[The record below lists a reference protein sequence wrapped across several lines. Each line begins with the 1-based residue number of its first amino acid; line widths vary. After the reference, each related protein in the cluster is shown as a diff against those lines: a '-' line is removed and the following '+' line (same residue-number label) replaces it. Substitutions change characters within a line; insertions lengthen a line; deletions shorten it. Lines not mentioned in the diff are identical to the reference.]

1 MSNSNNLKKKICV
14 VGLGYVGF
22 PLLFELSKSFNVLGF
37 DISQDRIDELKK
49 GIDKTNEVNLKRYGL
64 SSIRLSSSTR
74 SLNTSDFYIVTV
86 PTPINRHNQPD
97 LEPLRNAS
105 RIVGRSLNAGDIVV
119 FESTVFPGATEEFCV
134 PILENESGL
143 KLNKDFSVGY
153 SPERINPGD
162 KKRKLSNIKK
172 VVSGSNLKVS
182 KIINNL
188 YSEII
193 TAGTYI
199 APSIKVAEAS
209 KIIENVQRDVNIS
222 LMNEFA
228 IIFEKLDLDTK
239 EVLDAASTKWNF
251 LNFKPGLVGGHC
263 IGVDPYYLAYKSEK
277 SGYKPKVLLNGRKV
291 NNNISKNIFK
301 SIQKQCINSEIDL
314 KKCRILILGIT
325 FKENC
330 SDIRNSRVI
339 NLYNHF
345 KKLNNNIDVYDPY
358 ADKNEVYQ
366 FSGIKLIDKI
376 IKKYEVVILAV
387 AHDQFLEIDYKNIL
401 NENYV
406 LYDVKSI
413 LPKKLITLRL

>member
-1 MSNSNNLKKKICV
+1 MKKITII
-14 VGLGYVGF
+14 GLGYVGL
-22 PLLFELSKSFNVLGF
+22 PLAIEFGKKFDVLGYDISKS
-37 DISQDRIDELKK
+37 RINELIN
-49 GIDKTNEVNLKRYGL
+49 GIDSNGEFKKNEILKEKINFTH
-64 SSIRLSSSTR
+64 SENEIRVSE
-74 SLNTSDFYIVTV
+74 FYIITV
-86 PTPINRHNQPD
+86 PTPLKKSNKPD
-97 LEPLRNAS
+97 LGPLKNAS
-105 RIVGRSLNAGDIVV
+105 KIVGKKIKKGDIVIY
-119 FESTVFPGATEEFCV
+119 ESTVYPGCTEDECV
-134 PILENESGL
+134 PILVKNSGL
-143 KLNKDFSVGY
+143 VYNVDFFCGY

-172 VVSGSNLKVS
+172 VVSGSNSKVS
-182 KIINNL
+182 KIVNEL

-193 TAGTYI
+193 NAGTYI

-228 IIFEKLDLDTK
+228 LIFEKLNIDTK

-301 SIQKQCINSEIDL
+301 SIQRECMNSEIDL
-314 KKCRILILGIT
+314 KKCRVLILGIT

-330 SDIRNSRVI
+330 SDTRNSRVV

-358 ADKNEVYQ
+358 ADKDEVYR
-366 FSGIKLIDKI
+366 FSKIKLIESVD
-376 IKKYEVVILAV
+376 KKYDVVVLAV
-387 AHDQFLEIDYKNIL
+387 AHNQFLSINYNNIL
-401 NENYV
+401 NKNYV
-406 LYDVKSI
+406 LYDVKSV

>member
-1 MSNSNNLKKKICV
+1 LKKITII
-14 VGLGYVGF
+14 GLGYVGL
-22 PLLFELSKSFNVLGF
+22 PLAIEFAKKFDVLGF
-37 DISQDRIDELKK
+37 DISKHRVNELKRGMDK
-49 GIDKTNEVNLKRYGL
+49 NDEFMKSEILNAKLNFTYSESDLIDSN
-64 SSIRLSSSTR
+64 
-74 SLNTSDFYIVTV
+74 FYIITV
-86 PTPINRHNQPD
+86 PTPLKKSNKPD
-97 LEPLRNAS
+97 LGPLKSAS
-105 RIVGRSLNAGDIVV
+105 QIVGKKIKRGDIVIY
-119 FESTVFPGATEEFCV
+119 ESTVYPGCTEEDCV
-134 PILENESGL
+134 PILEKTSGL
-143 KLNKDFSVGY
+143 AYNVDFFCGY

-182 KIINNL
+182 KIIDNL

-277 SGYKPKVLLNGRKV
+277 SGYKPRVLLNGRKV

-301 SIQKQCINSEIDL
+301 SIQKQCINSDIDL
-314 KKCRILILGIT
+314 KKCKILILGIT

-345 KKLNNNIDVYDPY
+345 KKINNNIDVYDPY

-366 FSGIKLIDKI
+366 FSSIKLIDKI

-401 NENYV
+401 SENYV

>member
-1 MSNSNNLKKKICV
+1 MKKITII
-14 VGLGYVGF
+14 GLGYVGL
-22 PLLFELSKSFNVLGF
+22 PLAIEFAKKFNVLGF
-37 DISQDRIDELKK
+37 DISKYRVDKLKR
-49 GIDKTNEVNLKRYGL
+49 GIDTNDEFMKSEILNANLTFTY
-64 SSIRLSSSTR
+64 SE
-74 SLNTSDFYIVTV
+74 SDLIDSNFYIIAV
-86 PTPINRHNQPD
+86 PTPLKKSNKPD
-97 LEPLRNAS
+97 LGPLKSAS
-105 RIVGRSLNAGDIVV
+105 QIVGKKIKRGDIVIY
-119 FESTVFPGATEEFCV
+119 ESTVYPGCTEEDCV
-134 PILENESGL
+134 PILEKTSGL
-143 KLNKDFSVGY
+143 VYNVDFFCGY

-228 IIFEKLDLDTK
+228 MIFEKLDLDTK

-277 SGYKPKVLLNGRKV
+277 SGYKPRVILNGRKV

-301 SIQKQCINSEIDL
+301 SIQKQCINSDIDL
-314 KKCRILILGIT
+314 KKCKILILGIT

-358 ADKNEVYQ
+358 ADKNEVYR
-366 FSGIKLIDKI
+366 FSSIKLIDKI

>member
-1 MSNSNNLKKKICV
+1 MKKITII
-14 VGLGYVGF
+14 GLGYVGL
-22 PLLFELSKSFNVLGF
+22 PLAIEFGKKFNVLGF
-37 DISQDRIDELKK
+37 DISKSRVFELKK
-49 GIDKTNEVNLKRYGL
+49 GLDSNGEFTENEILQNKIQFTHSEKDVGN
-64 SSIRLSSSTR
+64 
-74 SLNTSDFYIVTV
+74 SDFYIITV
-86 PTPINRHNQPD
+86 PTPLKKNNKPD
-97 LEPLRNAS
+97 LRPLKSAS
-105 RIVGRSLNAGDIVV
+105 QIVGKKIKKGDIVIY
-119 FESTVFPGATEEFCV
+119 ESTVYPGCTEEDCV
-134 PILENESGL
+134 PILEKTSGL
-143 KLNKDFSVGY
+143 VYNVDFFCGY

-172 VVSGSNLKVS
+172 VVSGSNSKVS
-182 KIINNL
+182 KIVNDL
-188 YSEII
+188 YSKII

-199 APSIKVAEAS
+199 SPSIKVAEAS

-277 SGYKPKVLLNGRKV
+277 SGYTPKVLLNGRKV
-291 NNNISKNIFK
+291 NNNISKKIFK
-301 SIQKQCINSEIDL
+301 SIQKQCINSDIDL
-314 KKCRILILGIT
+314 KKCKILILGIT

-358 ADKNEVYQ
+358 ADKNEVYR
-366 FSGIKLIDKI
+366 FSSIKLIDKI

-401 NENYV
+401 NANYV

>member
-1 MSNSNNLKKKICV
+1 MKKITII
-14 VGLGYVGF
+14 GLGYVGL
-22 PLLFELSKSFNVLGF
+22 PLAIEFAKKFDVLGF
-37 DISQDRIDELKK
+37 DISKQR
-49 GIDKTNEVNLKRYGL
+49 VNQLKRGMDKNDEFVKSEIL
-64 SSIRLSSSTR
+64 SAK
-74 SLNTSDFYIVTV
+74 LNFTYSESDLIDSDFYIITV
-86 PTPINRHNQPD
+86 PTPLKKSNKPD
-97 LEPLRNAS
+97 LRPLKSAS
-105 RIVGRSLNAGDIVV
+105 QIVGRKIKRGDIVIY
-119 FESTVFPGATEEFCV
+119 ESTVYPGCTEEDCI
-134 PILENESGL
+134 PILEKTSGL
-143 KLNKDFSVGY
+143 VYNVDFYCGY

-172 VVSGSNLKVS
+172 VVSGSNSKVS
-182 KIINNL
+182 KIVNDL
-188 YSEII
+188 YSKII
-193 TAGTYI
+193 TVGTYI

-277 SGYKPKVLLNGRKV
+277 SGYKPKVLLSGRKV

-301 SIQKQCINSEIDL
+301 SIQKQCIDLDIDL
-314 KKCRILILGIT
+314 KKCKILILGIT

-358 ADKNEVYQ
+358 ADKNEVYR
-366 FSGIKLIDKI
+366 FSSIKLIDKI

-401 NENYV
+401 NANYV

>member
-1 MSNSNNLKKKICV
+1 MKEITII
-14 VGLGYVGF
+14 GLGYVGL
-22 PLLFELSKSFNVLGF
+22 PLAIEFGKKFNVLGF
-37 DISQDRIDELKK
+37 DISKSRVYELKK
-49 GIDKTNEVNLKRYGL
+49 GLDSNGEFTENEILQNKIQFTHSVKDVGN
-64 SSIRLSSSTR
+64 
-74 SLNTSDFYIVTV
+74 SDFYIITV
-86 PTPINRHNQPD
+86 PTPLKKNNKPD
-97 LEPLRNAS
+97 LRPLKSAS
-105 RIVGRSLNAGDIVV
+105 QIVGKKIKKGDIVIY
-119 FESTVFPGATEEFCV
+119 ESTVYPGCTEEDCV
-134 PILENESGL
+134 PILEKTSGL
-143 KLNKDFSVGY
+143 VYNVDFFCGY

-172 VVSGSNLKVS
+172 VVSGSNS
-182 KIINNL
+182 KISKVINDL
-188 YSEII
+188 YSKII

-277 SGYKPKVLLNGRKV
+277 NGYTPKVLLNGRKV
-291 NNNISKNIFK
+291 NNNISKKIFK
-301 SIQKQCINSEIDL
+301 SIQKQCIDLDIDL
-314 KKCRILILGIT
+314 KKCKILILGIT

-358 ADKNEVYQ
+358 ADKNEVYR
-366 FSGIKLIDKI
+366 FSSIKLIDKI

-401 NENYV
+401 NANYV

>member
-1 MSNSNNLKKKICV
+1 MKKITII
-14 VGLGYVGF
+14 GLGYVGL
-22 PLLFELSKSFNVLGF
+22 PLAIEFAKKFDVLGF
-37 DISQDRIDELKK
+37 DISKYRVDELKR
-49 GIDKTNEVNLKRYGL
+49 GIDTNHEFMK
-64 SSIRLSSSTR
+64 SEI
-74 SLNTSDFYIVTV
+74 LNAKLNFTCSESDLIDSDFYIITV
-86 PTPINRHNQPD
+86 PTPLKKSNKPD
-97 LEPLRNAS
+97 LRPLKSAS
-105 RIVGRSLNAGDIVV
+105 QIVGKKIKRGDIVIY
-119 FESTVFPGATEEFCV
+119 ESTVYPGCTEEDCI
-134 PILENESGL
+134 PILEKTSGL
-143 KLNKDFSVGY
+143 VYNVDFFCGY

-291 NNNISKNIFK
+291 NNNISKKIFK
-301 SIQKQCINSEIDL
+301 SIQKQCINSDIDL
-314 KKCRILILGIT
+314 KKCKILILGIT

-366 FSGIKLIDKI
+366 FSSIKLIDKI

>member
-1 MSNSNNLKKKICV
+1 MKKITII
-14 VGLGYVGF
+14 GLGYVGL
-22 PLLFELSKSFNVLGF
+22 PLAIEFAKKFNVLGF
-37 DISQDRIDELKK
+37 DISKNRVDELKR
-49 GIDKTNEVNLKRYGL
+49 GIDTNDEFTK
-64 SSIRLSSSTR
+64 SEI
-74 SLNTSDFYIVTV
+74 LNAKLNFTYSESDLIDSNFYIITV
-86 PTPINRHNQPD
+86 PTPLKKSNKPD
-97 LEPLRNAS
+97 LGPLKSAS
-105 RIVGRSLNAGDIVV
+105 QIVGKKIKRGDIVIY
-119 FESTVFPGATEEFCV
+119 ESTVYPGCTEEDCV
-134 PILENESGL
+134 PILEKTSGL
-143 KLNKDFSVGY
+143 IYNIDFFCGY

-277 SGYKPKVLLNGRKV
+277 SGYKPRVLLNGRKV

>member
-1 MSNSNNLKKKICV
+1 MKKITII
-14 VGLGYVGF
+14 GLGYVGL
-22 PLLFELSKSFNVLGF
+22 PLAIEFAKKFDVLGF
-37 DISQDRIDELKK
+37 DISKYRVDELKR
-49 GIDKTNEVNLKRYGL
+49 GIDTNDEFMK
-64 SSIRLSSSTR
+64 SEI
-74 SLNTSDFYIVTV
+74 LNAKLNFTYSESDLIDSDFYIITV
-86 PTPINRHNQPD
+86 PTPLKKSNKPD
-97 LEPLRNAS
+97 LRPLKSAS
-105 RIVGRSLNAGDIVV
+105 QIVGKKIKRGDIVIY
-119 FESTVFPGATEEFCV
+119 ESTVYPGCTEEDCI
-134 PILENESGL
+134 PILEKTSGL
-143 KLNKDFSVGY
+143 VYNVDFFCGY

-277 SGYKPKVLLNGRKV
+277 SGYKPRVLLNGRKV

-301 SIQKQCINSEIDL
+301 SVQKQCFNSDIDL
-314 KKCRILILGIT
+314 KKCKILILGIT

-366 FSGIKLIDKI
+366 FSSIKLIDKI

>member
-1 MSNSNNLKKKICV
+1 MKKITII
-14 VGLGYVGF
+14 GLGYVGL
-22 PLLFELSKSFNVLGF
+22 PLAIEFGKKFNVVGF
-37 DISQDRIDELKK
+37 DISKSRVYELKK
-49 GIDKTNEVNLKRYGL
+49 GLDSNGEFTENEILQNKIQFTHSEKDVGN
-64 SSIRLSSSTR
+64 
-74 SLNTSDFYIVTV
+74 SDFYIITV
-86 PTPINRHNQPD
+86 PTPLKKNNEPD
-97 LEPLRNAS
+97 LRPLKSAS
-105 RIVGRSLNAGDIVV
+105 QIVGKKIKKGDIVIY
-119 FESTVFPGATEEFCV
+119 ESTVYPGCTEEDCV
-134 PILENESGL
+134 PILEKTSGL
-143 KLNKDFSVGY
+143 VYNVDFFCGY

-172 VVSGSNLKVS
+172 VVSGSNSKVS
-182 KIINNL
+182 KIVNDL
-188 YSEII
+188 YSKII

-199 APSIKVAEAS
+199 SPSIKVAEAS

-277 SGYKPKVLLNGRKV
+277 SGYTPKVLLNGRKV
-291 NNNISKNIFK
+291 NNNISKKIFK
-301 SIQKQCINSEIDL
+301 SIQKQCINSDIDL
-314 KKCRILILGIT
+314 KKCKILILGIT

-358 ADKNEVYQ
+358 ADKNEVYR
-366 FSGIKLIDKI
+366 FSSIKLIDKI

-401 NENYV
+401 NANYV

>member
-1 MSNSNNLKKKICV
+1 MKKITII
-14 VGLGYVGF
+14 GLGYVGL
-22 PLLFELSKSFNVLGF
+22 PLAIEFGKKFDVLGF
-37 DISQDRIDELKK
+37 DISKSRIHELKK
-49 GIDKTNEVNLKRYGL
+49 GIDSNGEFKKNEILKKKINFTY
-64 SSIRLSSSTR
+64 SENDVIH
-74 SLNTSDFYIVTV
+74 SDFYIITV
-86 PTPINRHNQPD
+86 PTPLKKSNKPD
-97 LEPLRNAS
+97 LGPLKNAS
-105 RIVGRSLNAGDIVV
+105 LFVGKKIKKGNIVI
-119 FESTVFPGATEEFCV
+119 FESTVYPGCTEEECV
-134 PILENESGL
+134 PILEKNSGL
-143 KLNKDFSVGY
+143 VYNIDFFCGY

-172 VVSGSNLKVS
+172 VVSGSNS
-182 KIINNL
+182 KISKVINDL
-188 YSEII
+188 YSKII
-193 TAGTYI
+193 TAGTHI

-228 IIFEKLDLDTK
+228 LIFEKLNIDTK

-291 NNNISKNIFK
+291 NNNISKNIFR
-301 SIQKQCINSEIDL
+301 SIKKECVNSEIDL

-330 SDIRNSRVI
+330 SDTRNSRVV

-345 KKLNNNIDVYDPY
+345 KKLNNKIDVYDPH
-358 ADKNEVYQ
+358 ADKDEVYH
-366 FSGIKLIDKI
+366 FSNIKLIDTI
-376 IKKYEVVILAV
+376 DKKYDVVVLAV
-387 AHDQFLEIDYKNIL
+387 AHSQFLKIDYKNIL
-401 NENYV
+401 NNNYV
-406 LYDVKSI
+406 LYDVKSV

>member
-1 MSNSNNLKKKICV
+1 LKKITII
-14 VGLGYVGF
+14 GLGYVGL
-22 PLLFELSKSFNVLGF
+22 PLAIEFGKKFDVLGYDISKS
-37 DISQDRIDELKK
+37 RINELIN
-49 GIDKTNEVNLKRYGL
+49 GIDSNGEFKKNEILNEKINFTHSEYD
-64 SSIRLSSSTR
+64 IRDSE
-74 SLNTSDFYIVTV
+74 FYIITV
-86 PTPINRHNQPD
+86 PTPLKKSNKPD
-97 LEPLRNAS
+97 LRPLKNAS
-105 RIVGRSLNAGDIVV
+105 KIVGKKIKKGDIVIY
-119 FESTVFPGATEEFCV
+119 ESTVYPGCTEDECV
-134 PILENESGL
+134 PILVKNSGL
-143 KLNKDFSVGY
+143 VYNVDFFCGY

-172 VVSGSNLKVS
+172 VVSGSNSKVS
-182 KIINNL
+182 KIVNEL

-193 TAGTYI
+193 NAGTYI

-228 IIFEKLDLDTK
+228 LIFEKLNIDTK

-301 SIQKQCINSEIDL
+301 SVQRECINSEIDL
-314 KKCRILILGIT
+314 KKCRVLILGIT

-330 SDIRNSRVI
+330 SDTRNSRVV

-358 ADKNEVYQ
+358 ADKDEVYR
-366 FSGIKLIDKI
+366 FSNIKLIESVD
-376 IKKYEVVILAV
+376 KKYDVVVLAV
-387 AHDQFLEIDYKNIL
+387 AHNQFLSINYNNIL
-401 NENYV
+401 NKNYV
-406 LYDVKSI
+406 LYDVKSV

>member
-1 MSNSNNLKKKICV
+1 MKKITII
-14 VGLGYVGF
+14 GLGYVGL
-22 PLLFELSKSFNVLGF
+22 PLAIEFAKKFDVLGF
-37 DISQDRIDELKK
+37 DISKYRVDELKR
-49 GIDKTNEVNLKRYGL
+49 GIDTNDEFMK
-64 SSIRLSSSTR
+64 SEI
-74 SLNTSDFYIVTV
+74 LNAKLNFTYSESDLIDSDFYIITV
-86 PTPINRHNQPD
+86 PTPLKKSNKPD
-97 LEPLRNAS
+97 LRPLKSAS
-105 RIVGRSLNAGDIVV
+105 QIVGKKIKRGNIVIY
-119 FESTVFPGATEEFCV
+119 ESTVYPGCTEEDCI
-134 PILENESGL
+134 PILEKTSGL
-143 KLNKDFSVGY
+143 VYNVDFFCGY

-277 SGYKPKVLLNGRKV
+277 SGYKPRVLLNGRKV

-301 SIQKQCINSEIDL
+301 SIQKQCIDLDIDL
-314 KKCRILILGIT
+314 KKCKILILGIT

-330 SDIRNSRVI
+330 SDTRNSRVV
-339 NLYNHF
+339 NLYNQF

-366 FSGIKLIDKI
+366 FSSIKLIDKI

>member
-1 MSNSNNLKKKICV
+1 MKKITII
-14 VGLGYVGF
+14 GLGYVGL
-22 PLLFELSKSFNVLGF
+22 PLAIEFAKKFNVLGF
-37 DISQDRIDELKK
+37 DISKNRVDELKR
-49 GIDKTNEVNLKRYGL
+49 GIDTNDEFTK
-64 SSIRLSSSTR
+64 SEI
-74 SLNTSDFYIVTV
+74 LNAKLNFTYSESDLIDSNFYIITV
-86 PTPINRHNQPD
+86 PTPLKKSNKPD
-97 LEPLRNAS
+97 LGPLKSAS
-105 RIVGRSLNAGDIVV
+105 QIVGKKIKRGDIVIY
-119 FESTVFPGATEEFCV
+119 ESTVYPGCTEEDCV
-134 PILENESGL
+134 PILEKTSGL
-143 KLNKDFSVGY
+143 AYNVDFFCGY

-277 SGYKPKVLLNGRKV
+277 SGYKPRVLLNGRKV

-345 KKLNNNIDVYDPY
+345 KKLNNNVDVYDPY
-358 ADKNEVYQ
+358 ADKNEVYR
-366 FSGIKLIDKI
+366 FSSIKLIDKI

>member
-1 MSNSNNLKKKICV
+1 MKKITII
-14 VGLGYVGF
+14 GLGYVGL
-22 PLLFELSKSFNVLGF
+22 PLAIEFAKKFDVLGF
-37 DISQDRIDELKK
+37 DISKYRVDELKR
-49 GIDKTNEVNLKRYGL
+49 GIDTNDEFMK
-64 SSIRLSSSTR
+64 SEI
-74 SLNTSDFYIVTV
+74 LNAKLNFTYSESDLIDSNFYIITV
-86 PTPINRHNQPD
+86 PTPLKKSNKPD
-97 LEPLRNAS
+97 LRPLKSAS
-105 RIVGRSLNAGDIVV
+105 QIVGKKIKKGDIVIY
-119 FESTVFPGATEEFCV
+119 ESTVYPGCTEEDCV
-134 PILENESGL
+134 PILEKTSGL
-143 KLNKDFSVGY
+143 VYNIDFFCGY

-277 SGYKPKVLLNGRKV
+277 SGYKPRVLLNGRKV

-301 SIQKQCINSEIDL
+301 SIQKQCINSDIDL

-358 ADKNEVYQ
+358 ADKNEVYR
-366 FSGIKLIDKI
+366 FSSIKLIDKI